1 MGRVLCSQLRYMAE
15 LSLRASRA
23 RREAMGSSLLH
34 QPTPQEIQDGI
45 AAGLFTIDDDHQGF
59 FAKGRDFESVGTA
72 HT

>member
-1 MGRVLCSQLRYMAE
+1 
-15 LSLRASRA
+15 
-23 RREAMGSSLLH
+23 MGSSLLH